1 MDLDFR
7 TVYRQLA
14 GVDSMIQ
21 AAGRCNR
28 EGKHSSEESKAVIF
42 QFEGREFIP
51 GQKQQ
56 IDAAKNL
63 ILDGED
69 ISDLKNISRYF
80 ETLYSWRREG
90 LDKKKILEEFKEGY
104 YNFATV
110 GKEFKLIEQNTVT
123 ILIPKEEKAIQI
135 LHQLKNKG
143 YTKKEMRK
151 AGQYCIQVY
160 EQEFKKMYDTGM
172 IQNISEDILDFY
184 ELKEVDRYTEELGLK
199 LDLEEGIALFF

>member
-1 MDLDFR
+1 
-7 TVYRQLA
+7 
-14 GVDSMIQ
+14 
-21 AAGRCNR
+21 
-28 EGKHSSEESKAVIF
+28 
-42 QFEGREFIP
+42 
-51 GQKQQ
+51 
-56 IDAAKNL
+56 
-63 ILDGED
+63 
-69 ISDLKNISRYF
+69 
-80 ETLYSWRREG
+80 
-90 LDKKKILEEFKEGY
+90 
-104 YNFATV
+104 
-110 GKEFKLIEQNTVT
+110 EQNTVT

-143 YTKKEMRK
+143 YTKIEMRK